1 VLFSNGPNKA
11 FLVPDSCR
19 ATVRNGFS
27 IHVDVTDDTIENNL
41 NEACFSYL
49 FVNLAVV
56 LDFLIL
62 QDKHNICTLSLN
74 IKLIC
79 TRCETGKKASQRLT
93 FLPVSKAGTNKL
105 CILRQCKY
113 IIYKGGEASTNIMDF
128 IA

>member
-74 IKLIC
+74 KSIIFVL
-79 TRCETGKKASQRLT
+79 ASPPL
-93 FLPVSKAGTNKL
+93 
-105 CILRQCKY
+105 Y
-113 IIYKGGEASTNIMDF
+113 IIYLHCRKINNLFVPALETGRKVSL
-128 IA
+128 